1 MGGHRGSIEVTV
13 RLHTPLTVRLEVGA
27 EPVDAAAAVDKPS
40 VRSFSISHLPPVKL
54 EFSLPTD
61 YPALSSPLHHLSCSW
76 LTKEQREKVSSHLNK
91 LWTDNRG
98 NVILFVWL
106 DFLQEEL
113 LDFLNVRDEID
124 ITPIVVRARN
134 MSGGKGERRE
144 TISEVIDDDDDGC
157 QKDNG
162 EECGLARMVKIQ
174 DESQLIVPSGSKELT
189 IKSQEER
196 GRQQSD

>member
-40 VRSFSISHLPPVKL
+40 VRSFSISHLPPVK
-54 EFSLPTD
+54 
-61 YPALSSPLHHLSCSW
+61 LSCSW